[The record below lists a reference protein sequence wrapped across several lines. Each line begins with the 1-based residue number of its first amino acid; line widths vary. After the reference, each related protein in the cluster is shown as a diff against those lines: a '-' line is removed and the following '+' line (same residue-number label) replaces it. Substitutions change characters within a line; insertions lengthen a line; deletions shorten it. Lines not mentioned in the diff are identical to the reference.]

1 MPLEITEGE
10 VWDVVIDRPFQ
21 DMAMKKKKHGAVP
34 FGFSPASHAV
44 TI

>member
-21 DMAMKKKKHGAVP
+21 DMAMKKKNMAPSLSAFHQP
-34 FGFSPASHAV
+34 RML
-44 TI
+44 